1 MVKTTGGKTEHRN
14 LVHVAS
20 YECEECGHVGRI
32 EHTSYEDP
40 LVIARRVSDDHRAAS
55 PSCPRYQNSPGERF
69 PVVETRHRSPVKQT
83 PQILL
88 KEKAA
93 GR

>member
-1 MVKTTGGKTEHRN
+1 MEQRN
-14 LVHVAS
+14 QVHVAS

-40 LVIARRVSDDHRAAS
+40 LVIARRVSDDHKAAS
-55 PSCPRYQNSPGERF
+55 PGCPRYQNSEGEQF
-69 PVVETRHRSPVKQT
+69 PVVETRHKRQLKPTLQV
-83 PQILL
+83 LL

-93 GR
+93 VR